1 MWKQDWSIPPQNSEE
16 LYIWKIYCRIFN
28 DVGLP
33 TPGSWIYNWMRNNA
47 LDTLTEEN
55 NYTVREAIRWYT
67 LECRE

>member
-1 MWKQDWSIPPQNSEE
+1 MWKQQWMEPPQTTEE

-33 TPGSWIYNWMRNNA
+33 TPGCWIHLWMRNNV
-47 LDTLTEEN
+47 LDKTNDDN
-55 NYTVREAIRWYT
+55 NYVVREAIRWYT